1 LRFRS
6 WFDHVDACAED
17 KLRAI
22 LPDAAASPDNVR
34 QLAGYLCSSFGDRQR
49 IDYGTGHELNFVA
62 LLLCLS
68 KLQAFPPSDAAAV
81 VLVVFTS
88 YISLCRCLQRT

>member
-1 LRFRS
+1 MN
-6 WFDHVDACAED
+6 ACAEER
-17 KLRAI
+17 LRGV
-22 LPDAAASPDNVR
+22 LPAAACSADNVR
-34 QLAGYLCSSFGDRQR
+34 ELAGYLCSSFGDRQR

-68 KLQAFPPSDAAAV
+68 KLQAFAPHDAAAI